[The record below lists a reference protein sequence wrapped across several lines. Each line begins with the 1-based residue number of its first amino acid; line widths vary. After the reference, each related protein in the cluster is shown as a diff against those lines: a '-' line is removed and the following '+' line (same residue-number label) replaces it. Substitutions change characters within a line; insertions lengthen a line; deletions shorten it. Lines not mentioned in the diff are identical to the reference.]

1 MTKYINR
8 LFNFIKYYFFK
19 KKISYDKFIFNL
31 KIDTNEIKYFLEFKN
46 TLDRN
51 NFIWDG
57 DWDKKKIALSEYRNF
72 SASFNS
78 IFQIYEENQKYE
90 NCEEYKKKAELIL
103 SGKKTG
109 RVENIYELKNYFKS
123 LDQLRDNLKK
133 FGYKSQ
139 QELKNDRKRYDEIG
153 VVIDRDGEIIKLED
167 KYGGTH
173 RFALCKVLK
182 IKKIIVSVKA
192 IHKSLLDEN
201 DLRKI
206 STYNDNPRLVSLLQ
220 KKLKVNKP

>member
-1 MTKYINR
+1 MIKYINR
-8 LFNFIKYYFFK
+8 SFNFIKYYFFK
-19 KKISYDKFIFNL
+19 KTSSDKFIFNL
-31 KIDTNEIKYFLEFKN
+31 KIDTNEIKYFLELKN
-46 TLDRN
+46 TLDRSN
-51 NFIWDG
+51 LIWDG

-109 RVENIYELKNYFKS
+109 RAENIYELKNYFKS

-139 QELKNDRKRYDEIG
+139 QELKNDRKRPDEIG
-153 VVIDRDGEIIKLED
+153 VVIDRDGEIIKLGD
-167 KYGGTH
+167 KFGGTH

-206 STYNDNPRLVSLLQ
+206 STYDDNPHLVSLLQ